1 MTDLDRAAQREAARI
16 RRMLQD
22 RLGLPREQADDE
34 LLAGD
39 TYQLELA
46 DQAMLAVPQ

>member
-1 MTDLDRAAQREAARI
+1 MTDRDEAAQREAARI
-16 RRMLQD
+16 RRLLQD
-22 RLGLPREQADDE
+22 RLGLPRAQADDQ

-46 DQAMLAVPQ
+46 DQALLAIPQ